1 MSQKKFISLLLI
13 AVLFFTV
20 SRLTAWA
27 GSTINLDNKSR
38 NNVSV
43 RFITINPNSI
53 ILNNPE
59 TVHVNANSMISYN
72 LKDPCIYEIYL
83 NGNLKMSPKEKTG
96 LGLGCFNLTGFTYM
110 LIIDPD
116 GSVKLQ

>member
-96 LGLGCFNLTGFTYM
+96 LGLGCFNLTGFPYT